1 MKPLKIKKVK
11 HYSGEIYLSSQ
22 ELRDITMQMGFSLF
36 EGYMDLLGFRYVSYR
51 SGGGDLTTIE
61 IAKLELVDS
70 LCRKHSQVKG
80 FSSVCLVKVMECH
93 YAVEATNDQL
103 IKSFLRLAEL
113 KAFL

>member
-51 SGGGDLTTIE
+51 SGGGDLT
-61 IAKLELVDS
+61 
-70 LCRKHSQVKG
+70 
-80 FSSVCLVKVMECH
+80 
-93 YAVEATNDQL
+93 
-103 IKSFLRLAEL
+103 
-113 KAFL
+113 